1 MNKFL
6 PMAMLL
12 LLSVATQTLNAQIG
26 TIQLGTSGNLLSV
39 VEPNSTMLDANNTLN
54 SVMFMHRSNP
64 NIFGGGASLY
74 RMDVSK
80 NGGTTWNNNLGPLNT
95 NAALDVSSFAR
106 YPQGII
112 FNPTGNTIADSG
124 YVIYSGTYHDNVT
137 WQGQNRGRGKLTGI
151 TSTFN
156 SNLDIINS
164 GHTGVGASLCHGAP
178 GVFWSVNINDNTLD
192 FAGTPPTTTGI
203 SVQKGVYST
212 STRNVTWTTTNLPAT
227 FATNADG
234 ATICTAW
241 NIAFDPTGQY
251 GWISVLGD
259 ITADADS
266 VYDPIF
272 WKTTNGGTSWTGPIR
287 VDLDNISGIKDY
299 MDSLDANGGVATRNP
314 STTFDADLS
323 VDVNGN
329 PHLLVLVGSGTEHSV
344 QFAGYEVWDITYSA
358 TATCP
363 WNGTIFDKLYSLRG
377 TFSTDGQTED
387 NRPQICRTPDG
398 TKMFFFWTK
407 TDVLQWS
414 ALGNDHPNLI
424 MVGLDIPTGVRTP
437 TYSITEGDPKWG
449 AATQQTP
456 TSGTYGGAPFTVIS
470 PTALVSAGNYNIPMV
485 FTQIDY
491 NNSSALPNGSSAN
504 AAAYFYANNI
514 TFSDADFIYFSDLVN
529 PVITLNGANPLNLT
543 VGQTYNE
550 PGATATDCVDGSITP
565 DITGT
570 VNTNV
575 AGTYTVQ
582 YVATDVAG
590 NSDTVIRVVTVT
602 GAGSACNPNANTTQG
617 LEPKAANVNCIT
629 RGTAFSQ
636 VYTFVVPSSAGGA
649 GITSITIDSIVNL
662 PSGLTWAG
670 GVTPATYAG
679 GTSGCFTVSGTTNA
693 PCGQYTML
701 IYVTVV
707 TQIGTFSGQ
716 ELSALAGQFGLAGFE
731 QEYLRVIASG
741 NSCPAVNTSPGST
754 FVSNPNCSSGSI
766 SVTLSQT
773 AVSCFGQSTGSITAT
788 ATGGS
793 NYSYA
798 WSNGGPNSATISNL
812 AAGNYR
818 VTVTSGGGQTA
829 TATIDVTQPS
839 TALTVSAN
847 ATATTCT
854 GSTGTATATA
864 SGGTAGYT
872 YVWSNS
878 ASGATI
884 SNLAAGTYR
893 VTVTD
898 SKGCTATAS
907 VSVSSGGAIA
917 VSISTGT
924 VNCFGGSTGIA
935 TANPTNNNGAV
946 TYNWSRGIGNAA
958 TVANLSAGAITVT
971 ATDAGG
977 CSASASAVV
986 TQPAAPLSVTAS
998 STNTGCSGNTGSV
1011 TTSVTGGTIA
1021 YTYLWSNSSTS
1032 PSLTNLGAGTY
1043 VVTVTDDKG
1052 CSATASA
1059 TVTSPANFTVS
1070 VSAVAVTCY
1079 GQSTGSVTATVT
1091 GATGN
1096 INYAWNTGPNTASLN
1111 NQPAGTYQVT
1121 VTDGSGCSKTASG
1134 TITQPAVPLAV
1145 TVSTTNSTC
1154 GASTG
1159 SATATVTGNNG
1170 NTTYTWSGGNGGNT
1184 ATISSLGAGIY
1195 NVTVTAGG
1203 CTATAAGAVN
1213 NSNGPTLSILQNN
1226 PTCFGST
1233 NGSATA
1239 VPSGG
1244 QQPYSYIWNTNSTS
1258 PSITGVIAGT
1268 YTVIVTDNGGCA
1280 ATRVVTLTQ
1289 PDAITFN
1296 PTVTNV
1302 TCNGGQNGAAS
1313 VAVGGGTGPYQYGW
1327 SNSTSQNSISNVAAG
1342 AYTLTVTDSR
1352 SCTAVNTV
1360 TITQPSAISVSASA
1374 TPATCAGTATGTAT
1388 ASANGGQGALTYS
1401 WSNTNSGTTISNLTA
1416 GAYRVTVTDGNGCT
1430 VSATTTVT
1438 EPVVLTVAVTT
1449 GNGTATATPAGG
1461 NTPYT
1466 YNWNNSQTTATASG
1480 LAAGTATVTVTDNK
1494 GCTATASG
1502 TVVVSGIEEATLAN
1516 TVILVYPNPAS
1527 DVLNVDVELTKTH
1540 NVQLRVT
1547 DATGKLV
1554 YLVQQTA
1561 SGSFKQPLNTATFAA
1576 GVYVLEVKLDN
1587 YSTYRRFVIG
1597 R

>member
-1 MNKFL
+1 MSLVLLFSTTT
-6 PMAMLL
+6 LL
-12 LLSVATQTLNAQIG
+12 LTAQLT
-26 TIQLGTSGNLLSV
+26 TIPLGTSGNVLTV
-39 VEPNSTMLDANNTLN
+39 AEPNTTTLDADN
-54 SVMFMHRSNP
+54 SLGAITFIHRTDPTVFTSGNSSQ
-64 NIFGGGASLY
+64 F
-74 RMDVSK
+74 RFDVSK
-80 NGGTTWNNNLGPLNT
+80 DNGTTWNNNLGPINSG
-95 NAALDVSSFAR
+95 AALNSTAFAR

-112 FNPTGNTIADSG
+112 FNPTGNLNDDSA
-124 YVIYSGTYHDNVT
+124 YLIYSGTYHDNTT

-156 SNLDIINS
+156 SSFDAINGGRTAIGS
-164 GHTGVGASLCHGAP
+164 SLCQGAP
-178 GVFWSVNINDNTLD
+178 GVFWAVNVNDNTLD
-192 FAGTPPTTTGI
+192 FTGSSVSTVTGI
-203 SVQKGVYST
+203 SVQKGVYNST
-212 STRNVTWTTTNLPAT
+212 TRNVTWTTTTLPVT
-227 FATNADG
+227 FAKNSAG
-234 ATICTAW
+234 NSQCTSW

-259 ITADADS
+259 ITLDADS
-266 VYDPIF
+266 VLDPIF
-272 WKTTNGGTSWTGPIR
+272 WKTTNGGTTWSSAIR
-287 VDLDNISGIKDY
+287 VDLDNIGGIKDY
-299 MDSLDANGGVATRNP
+299 MDSVDYNQAPASLKPT
-314 STTFDADLS
+314 TTFDSDLS
-323 VDVNGN
+323 VDYLGN
-329 PHLLVLVGSGTEHSV
+329 PHLLTLVASSGSDYSV
-344 QFAGYEVWDITYSA
+344 QFAGFEVWDITYAASA
-358 TATCP
+358 PCP
-363 WNGTIFDKLYSLRG
+363 WYGNLFSKTYTLRG
-377 TFSTDGQTED
+377 THSNELVNED
-387 NRPQICRTPDG
+387 NRPQICRNSDG
-398 TKMFFFWTK
+398 TKLFFAWTS
-407 TDVLQWS
+407 TDVAYWQ
-414 ALGNDHPNLI
+414 ALDNNHPNLI
-424 MVGLDIPTGVRTP
+424 MVGLDVSTGVRTA
-437 TYSITEGDPKWG
+437 TFNMTANDTKWSG
-449 AATQQTP
+449 GTTQ
-456 TSGTYGGAPFTVIS
+456 SAVGTYGGAPFTVIGQTAIDIA
-470 PTALVSAGNYNIPMV
+470 PTYYTIPTV
-485 FTQIDY
+485 FTQMDY
-491 NNSSALPNGSSAN
+491 TNGGAIPNVSSETP
-504 AAAYFYANNI
+504 AAHFYADNI
-514 TFSDADFIYFSDLVN
+514 IFADADFIYFSDIIN

-550 PGATATDCVDGSITP
+550 PGATATDCIDGALTP
-565 DITGT
+565 SITGT

-575 AGTYTVQ
+575 AGTYTIT
-582 YVATDVAG
+582 YVATDAAG
-590 NSDTVIRVVTVT
+590 NSDTAIRIVNVT
-602 GAGSACNPNANTTQG
+602 GGSGSACSPNANTTQG
-617 LEPKAANVNCIT
+617 LEPKAANVSCIT
-629 RGTAFSQ
+629 RGASFSQ
-636 VYTFVVPSSAGGA
+636 VYTFVVPSSVAGA
-649 GITSITIDSIVNL
+649 AISSITIDSIVNL
-662 PSGLTWAG
+662 PAGLTWAG

-679 GTSGCFTVSGTTNA
+679 GTSGCFTVSGITNA

-701 IYVTVV
+701 IYVTIV
-707 TQIGTFSGQ
+707 TQLGTFSGQ
-716 ELSALAGQFGLAGFE
+716 ELTALAGQFGLAGFE
-731 QEYLRVIASG
+731 QEYLRVISSG
-741 NSCPAVNTSPGST
+741 NACPAVNTSPGST
-754 FVSNPNCSSGSI
+754 FVAYPNCSSGGSI

-798 WSNGGPNSATISNL
+798 WSNGGANAATITGLS
-812 AAGNYR
+812 AGNYR

-864 SGGTAGYT
+864 TGGTAGYT

-884 SNLAAGTYR
+884 SNLAAGNYR
-893 VTVTD
+893 VTATD

-907 VSVSSGGAIA
+907 VSVSSGSAIA

-946 TYNWSRGIGNAA
+946 TYNWSRGIGNSA

-1021 YTYLWSNSSTS
+1021 YTYLWSNSSTNS
-1032 PSLTNLGAGTY
+1032 SLTNLGAGTY

-1096 INYAWNTGPNTASLN
+1096 INYAWNTGPNTASLS

-1145 TVSTTNSTC
+1145 NVSTTNSTC

-1170 NTTYTWSGGNGGNT
+1170 NTTYSWSGGNGGNT
-1184 ATISSLGAGIY
+1184 ATISSLAAGIY

-1203 CTATAAGAVN
+1203 CTATAAGAIN

-1244 QQPYSYIWNTNSTS
+1244 QQPYSYIWNNNSTS

-1360 TITQPSAISVSASA
+1360 TITQPSAISVTASA
-1374 TPATCAGTATGTAT
+1374 TPATCAGAATGTAT

-1438 EPVVLTVAVTT
+1438 EPVALTVAVTT

-1480 LAAGTATVTVTDNK
+1480 LAAGTATVTVTDSK

-1502 TVVVSGIEEATLAN
+1502 NVVVSGIEEATLAN
-1516 TVILVYPNPAS
+1516 TVIMVYPNPAS

-1554 YLVQQTA
+1554 YLSQQTA
-1561 SGSFKQPLNTATFAA
+1561 SGSFKQPLNTTTFAA
-1576 GVYVLEVKLDN
+1576 GVYVLELKLDN